1 MKTIRLGSRGSRLAL
16 AQANW
21 VKTRLSE
28 RLPDAE
34 VKTVVIKTSGDR
46 LGDAPIQSL
55 EGKGLFVKEI
65 EEALL
70 RNQIDLAVHSMKD
83 LPGEMTKGLAVGAVP
98 EREDPSDVLVSRGSA
113 RLKDLD
119 SGVRIGTGSPRRRAQ
134 ILNFR
139 HDLSVVPIRGNID
152 TRLKKMETGEV
163 EALVLAAAGLKR
175 IGRADRIAEYL
186 PPEICLSAV
195 AQGALCLQ
203 TRAEDPLIEALSF
216 IHHRPSA
223 LEVEAERAFLREL
236 GGGCQLPVACRARID
251 AETIQIL
258 GVIAE
263 VDGREVF
270 RGEVSGRSL
279 EREILGRDL
288 ARRLMRESGMHP
300 AKPAV

>member
-21 VKTRLSE
+21 VETRLSE
-28 RLPDAE
+28 RLADVE

-55 EGKGLFVKEI
+55 DGKGLFVKEI

-70 RNQIDLAVHSMKD
+70 RNEIDLAVHSMKD

-98 EREDPSDVLVSRGSA
+98 EREDPSDVLVSRGSV

-119 SGVRIGTGSPRRRAQ
+119 SSARIGTGSPRRRAQ

-139 HDLSVVPIRGNID
+139 PDLSVVSIRGNID
-152 TRLKKMETGEV
+152 TRLRKMETGEV

-175 IGRADRIAEYL
+175 IGRADYIAESL

-236 GGGCQLPVACRARID
+236 GGGCQLPVGCRARID
-251 AETIQIL
+251 AETIRIM

-279 EREILGRDL
+279 DREILGRDL
-288 ARRLMRESGMHP
+288 ARRLMHESGMHP
-300 AKPAV
+300 AKPGV

>member
-279 EREILGRDL
+279 DREILGRDL